1 MTPDMLSSA
10 RRIAGL
16 LLLVLLCA
24 APTPGVGQQA
34 DPDPARFKEAID
46 RFEHWDTQNAF
57 PAQGVL
63 FVGSSSIVRWP
74 TADRFPGL
82 PVINRGFGGSHIS
95 DVNHYIEQTVLKYSP
110 DVIVFYAG
118 NNDINAGKSPQQVFE
133 DYRQFT
139 DAVHARKRDTEI
151 IYVSS
156 HPSMSRWYRWPEM
169 QEANALIRKY
179 SEADPRRHYADI
191 APAMLGSDGRP
202 QPHLFVADGL
212 HLSPAGYDA
221 WTPIVAKAIEAV
233 R

>member
-1 MTPDMLSSA
+1 MRSSA
-10 RRIAGL
+10 RRIAGP
-16 LLLVLLCA
+16 LLVVLLVA
-24 APTPGVGQQA
+24 APTPGFGQQA

-74 TADRFPGL
+74 TADRFPEL

-95 DVNHYIEQTVLKYSP
+95 DVNHYIEQTILKYSP

-133 DYRQFT
+133 DYQQFT
-139 DAVHARKRDTEI
+139 DAVHARKSDTEI
-151 IYVSS
+151 VYIAI
-156 HPSMSRWYRWPEM
+156 HPS
-169 QEANALIRKY
+169 
-179 SEADPRRHYADI
+179 PRRHYADI